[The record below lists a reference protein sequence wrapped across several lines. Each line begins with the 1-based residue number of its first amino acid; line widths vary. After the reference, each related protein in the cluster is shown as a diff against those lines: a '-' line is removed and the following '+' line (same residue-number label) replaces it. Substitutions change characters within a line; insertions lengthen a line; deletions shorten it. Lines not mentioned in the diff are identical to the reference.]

1 MRIDLTGTN
10 IEINGELRALVA
22 KRFAKIK
29 RRVPEDV
36 RCDVILAEE
45 HNPKIAD
52 GQKAEANL
60 HIKGGTINAKAH
72 ERDMAAAV
80 GRIADEVVRQLNR
93 RGDRARAHSRAGSET
108 IRHSHPQGAGRGYTS
123 SNGSARKSVECRRRK
138 AISSVREARL
148 RDHLV

>member
-29 RRVPEDV
+29 RRVPEDAH
-36 RCDVILAEE
+36 CEVILAEE

-72 ERDMAAAV
+72 ERDMAAAI
-80 GRIADEVVRQLNR
+80 GHIADEVVRQLNR
-93 RGDRARAHSRAGSET
+93 RGDRALARSRAGADT
-108 IRHSHPQGAGRGYTS
+108 IRHGHP
-123 SNGSARKSVECRRRK
+123 GSAF
-138 AISSVREARL
+138 
-148 RDHLV
+148 

>member
-36 RCDVILAEE
+36 HCEVILAEE

-72 ERDMAAAV
+72 ERDMAVAI
-80 GRIADEVVRQLNR
+80 GHIADEVVRQLNR
-93 RGDRARAHSRAGSET
+93 RSERPALVAGPAPT
-108 IRHSHPQGAGRGYTS
+108 R
-123 SNGSARKSVECRRRK
+123 SATVTRKEPCK
-138 AISSVREARL
+138 EARWPPRAATL
-148 RDHLV
+148 

>member
-10 IEINGELRALVA
+10 IEINGELRLLVA
-22 KRFAKIK
+22 KRFAKIR

-36 RCDVILAEE
+36 RCDIILAEE

-72 ERDMAAAV
+72 ERDMAAAI

-93 RGDRARAHSRAGSET
+93 RGDRARASSRAGAET
-108 IRHSHPQGAGRGYTS
+108 IRRSNPQGA
-123 SNGSARKSVECRRRK
+123 V
-138 AISSVREARL
+138 
-148 RDHLV
+148 

>member
-22 KRFAKIK
+22 KRFAKIT

-36 RCDVILAEE
+36 RCEVILAEE
-45 HNPKIAD
+45 HNPKIAA

-72 ERDMAAAV
+72 ERNMAAAI
-80 GRIADEVVRQLNR
+80 GHIADEVVRQLNR
-93 RGDRARAHSRAGSET
+93 RGDRARARSRAGAET
-108 IRHSHPQGAGRGYTS
+108 IRHGHAEGAF
-123 SNGSARKSVECRRRK
+123 
-138 AISSVREARL
+138 
-148 RDHLV
+148 

>member
-22 KRFAKIK
+22 KRFAKVK

-36 RCDVILAEE
+36 HCEVILAEE

-72 ERDMAAAV
+72 ERNMAAAI
-80 GRIADEVVRQLNR
+80 GHIADEVVRQLNR
-93 RGDRARAHSRAGSET
+93 RGDRARAHSRAGADT
-108 IRHSHPQGAGRGYTS
+108 IRHGHPEGA
-123 SNGSARKSVECRRRK
+123 V
-138 AISSVREARL
+138 
-148 RDHLV
+148 

>member
-36 RCDVILAEE
+36 HCEVILAEE
-45 HNPKIAD
+45 HNPKIAE

-72 ERDMAAAV
+72 ERDMAAAI
-80 GRIADEVVRQLNR
+80 GHIADEVVRQLNR
-93 RGDRARAHSRAGSET
+93 RGERARAHSRAGAET
-108 IRHSHPQGAGRGYTS
+108 IRHSHPQGA
-123 SNGSARKSVECRRRK
+123 V
-138 AISSVREARL
+138 
-148 RDHLV
+148 